1 MPPQKIPEQIL
12 VLITDRDIEGGIAG
26 TVQAAEEMTLATLIS
41 KYLTK
46 LGFQNALASSV
57 VVQLLT
63 HGKVRV
69 DFSTTAERLELKNM
83 RDMMPATDAMAL
95 FDDYANRLKTAD
107 DNANKGKTMRIMVQR
122 PRQ

>member
-1 MPPQKIPEQIL
+1 
-12 VLITDRDIEGGIAG
+12 
-26 TVQAAEEMTLATLIS
+26 MTLATLIS

>member
-1 MPPQKIPEQIL
+1 MPEQIA

-26 TVQAAEEMTLATLIS
+26 KVQAAEEMMLAALIS

-69 DFSTTAERLELKNM
+69 DFSTTAERLELRDM
-83 RDMMPATDAMAL
+83 RDMMSATDAMTL
-95 FDDYANRLKTAD
+95 FDDYAKRLKTAD
-107 DNANKGKTMRIMVQR
+107 DNANKGKTMRIMVQK